1 MSKIE
6 TIRSN
11 ITKHYEKK
19 KEEYQKRKSRD
30 NRYKWSK
37 YYQDSKWK
45 SLRELKISHQP
56 ICEVCEAEGRAVPAE
71 HIHHIR
77 RFSSGVDEFEKY
89 KLLLD
94 YNNLMSLC
102 LSHHKMAH
110 EIMNNEN
117 KDMVTIGEIV
127 KYDEKLRQAYLGS
140 PQEARNK

>member
-1 MSKIE
+1 MRECVENMSKIE

-56 ICEVCEAEGRAVPAE
+56 ICEVCEAE
-71 HIHHIR
+71 R
-77 RFSSGVDEFEKY
+77 RQD
-89 KLLLD
+89 
-94 YNNLMSLC
+94 
-102 LSHHKMAH
+102 H
-110 EIMNNEN
+110 
-117 KDMVTIGEIV
+117 
-127 KYDEKLRQAYLGS
+127 
-140 PQEARNK
+140 ARRPGH